1 MRTRLDCLSP
11 EVIANLHAHLA
22 ELRRQGPIVQVDPG
36 GMWAVTRYDEAQHV
50 LKSPQL
56 FSSTGMRL
64 AFQPEWLGRA
74 NPLAESLPF
83 LDPPQHGRLR
93 TLILRDFTS
102 AAIKRL
108 EPRLR
113 ALTRERIARMME
125 QRTVDYMEAFAVP
138 VPATVVCWLLGLDTA
153 LLKHFERW
161 AHDIALIGGVHPEDT
176 KQMEQ
181 CRRTL
186 DEMERY
192 VQDALDARRKT
203 PGDDL
208 MSDLLQAR
216 AGGQALTPQEL
227 MSFFFVLFTG
237 GVETTTYL
245 IGQSAR
251 MLCQHPELL
260 SRLRETP
267 TLIPRF
273 VEETLRYEPSVVALL
288 RTCLQ
293 DVTVADT
300 ALPKGSVVLV
310 SLASAGRDE
319 KVFPD
324 GDRFILG
331 RESAQ
336 HLTFGHGIHYCLGV
350 MLARM
355 EASIAL
361 EELIPHVSRMELR
374 TERIDWTTSLV
385 VRGPATLPVELFPA

>member
-1 MRTRLDCLSP
+1 MRTRLDCLSREFIENP
-11 EVIANLHAHLA
+11 HAHLA

-36 GMWAVTRYDEAQHV
+36 GMWAVTRYDEAHYV

-64 AFQPEWLGRA
+64 AFQPEWLGRS
-74 NPLAESLPF
+74 NPLVESLPF

-108 EPRLR
+108 EPRIR
-113 ALTRERIARMME
+113 AITRERIARMME
-125 QRTVDYMEAFAVP
+125 QRTVDYMEALAVP
-138 VPATVVCWLLGLDTA
+138 IPATVVCWLLGLDTA

-176 KQMEQ
+176 KQMGQ
-181 CRRTL
+181 CRQTL

-208 MSDLLQAR
+208 MSDLLHAS

-245 IGQSAR
+245 LGQSAR

-260 SRLRETP
+260 PRLRETP
-267 TLIPRF
+267 TLIPCF

-300 ALPKGSVVLV
+300 ELPKGSVVLV
-310 SLASAGRDE
+310 SLASAARDE
-319 KVFPD
+319 KLFPE

-331 RESAQ
+331 RENAQ

-350 MLARM
+350 MLARL

-385 VRGPATLPVELFPA
+385 VRGPRTLPVELFPT